1 MAVSFVLVYKIARYH
16 TANSKTRQGDKPH
29 RCSPNLVFS
38 ALPDR
43 NWSVDDV
50 YNVVRSSPA
59 VVTER
64 LEFFTEAGMLT
75 RSGEPPV
82 YRYQPRTEQLGQ
94 AISSISVAYKLSRH
108 RIVELIYAPSRMD
121 DPLTSFTDAFRFK
134 KRE

>member
-1 MAVSFVLVYKIARYH
+1 MEAGVPVEVRQFVEKYIHSLDQLEVLLLV
-16 TANSKTRQGDKPH
+16 
-29 RCSPNLVFS
+29 S